1 MSSADLSAQPIVQEH
16 QATTSAG
23 HPGSVSSNKN
33 SNARVPS
40 AFEIQRVNEELA
52 TAEPQQ
58 ILAWALQAFPTGLFQ
73 TTAFGLT
80 GLAALDMIHKLSPE
94 GTHAVPLIFINTL
107 YHFPETLALAAEASQ
122 KYGAQMHVY
131 MPPAAQSSSQFES
144 IYGERLWEED
154 EESYDYLVK
163 VEPSRRAYE
172 ELNAL
177 AVITGRRRSQG
188 GDRASIPII
197 EVDSTGLI
205 KINPLAN
212 WSFKDTKA
220 YIDAN
225 HVPYNALL
233 DQGYTSIGDWH
244 STKKPDGS
252 KVQGLSG
259 DAAER
264 SGRWA
269 GRAEKTECGLHK
281 DYFKMKAQF
290 NKRKREREQRARDEA
305 RGTPVDPE
313 AASAEDKHILA
324 AGQAV
329 TTA

>member
-23 HPGSVSSNKN
+23 HPGSVSNGNN

-163 VEPSRRAYE
+163 VSPHHTSLSRSACAE
-172 ELNAL
+172 
-177 AVITGRRRSQG
+177 T
-188 GDRASIPII
+188 
-197 EVDSTGLI
+197 DS
-205 KINPLAN
+205 
-212 WSFKDTKA
+212 
-220 YIDAN
+220 
-225 HVPYNALL
+225 
-233 DQGYTSIGDWH
+233 
-244 STKKPDGS
+244 
-252 KVQGLSG
+252 
-259 DAAER
+259 
-264 SGRWA
+264 
-269 GRAEKTECGLHK
+269 
-281 DYFKMKAQF
+281 
-290 NKRKREREQRARDEA
+290 
-305 RGTPVDPE
+305 
-313 AASAEDKHILA
+313 
-324 AGQAV
+324 
-329 TTA
+329 

>member
-1 MSSADLSAQPIVQEH
+1 MQAY
-16 QATTSAG
+16 QATVLSGEEVSSHPVMQRRTSNNTSA
-23 HPGSVSSNKN
+23 PFSPTASTSAIAPPSRAEIERIN
-33 SNARVPS
+33 S
-40 AFEIQRVNEELA
+40 ELA
-52 TAEPQQ
+52 NAEPQEV
-58 ILAWALQAFPTGLFQ
+58 LAWAIHNVPRLYQ

-80 GLAALDMIHKLSPE
+80 GLAALDMIHKLSPP
-94 GTHAVPLIFINTL
+94 GSHPVPLIFINTL
-107 YHFPETLALAAEASQ
+107 YHFPETLSLAAEASQ
-122 KYGAQMHVY
+122 KYGAEMHVY
-131 MPPAAQSSSQFES
+131 MPPAAQTVAQFEA
-144 IYGERLWEED
+144 IYGERLWEVD

-172 ELNAL
+172 ELNVG

-188 GDRASIPII
+188 GDRASIPIVEI
-197 EVDSTGLI
+197 DETGLI

-220 YIDAN
+220 YIDVN

-252 KVQGLSG
+252 KVKGLDG

-281 DYFKMKAQF
+281 DYFKMRAAF
-290 NKRKREREQRARDEA
+290 NKKKREREQRARDEA
-305 RGTPVDPE
+305 RG
-313 AASAEDKHILA
+313 
-324 AGQAV
+324 V
-329 TTA
+329 TLESLETQPTAL